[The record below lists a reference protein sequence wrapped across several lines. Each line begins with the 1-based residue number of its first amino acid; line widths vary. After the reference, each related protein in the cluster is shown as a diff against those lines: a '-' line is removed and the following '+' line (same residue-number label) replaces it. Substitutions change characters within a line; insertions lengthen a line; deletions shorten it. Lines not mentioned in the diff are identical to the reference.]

1 MNFTAI
7 DFETATGARDSAC
20 SVGIVTVRDG
30 VIIDRYHTL
39 IRPPGNVYNWHNT
52 QVHGITAQQTENAA
66 SFASLY
72 PEIKQRLGVHSL
84 VAHNAPFDRA
94 VLVSC
99 LQGAGFDHTNYA
111 ERNNWECT
119 LKLYR
124 KKGHKPCRLSDCCSA
139 LDIPLNHHDALSD
152 AVACAELYLRA

>member
-1 MNFTAI
+1 MTFTAI
-7 DFETATGARDSAC
+7 DFETATGSRDSAC

-39 IRPPGNVYNWHNT
+39 IRPPGNAYNWHNT
-52 QVHGITAQQTENAA
+52 QVHGITPQQTEHAA
-66 SFASLY
+66 SFASLF
-72 PEIKQRLGVHSL
+72 PEIEQKLGGHSL

-99 LQGAGFDHTNYA
+99 LQTAGFDHTNYA
-111 ERNNWECT
+111 QRDHWECT

-124 KKGHKPCRLSDCCSA
+124 AKGYKPCRLSDCCSA
-139 LDIPLNHHDALSD
+139 LDIPLKHHDALSD

>member
-20 SVGIVTVRDG
+20 SLGIVTVRGG
-30 VIIDRYHTL
+30 VIVDRYHTL

-52 QVHGITAQQTENAA
+52 QVHGITPQQTENTA
-66 SFASLY
+66 SFASLF
-72 PEIKQRLGVHSL
+72 PEIEQRLGGYSL

-99 LQGAGFDHTNYA
+99 LQAAGLDHTDYA
-111 ERNNWECT
+111 QRDHWECT

-124 KKGHKPCRLSDCCSA
+124 KKGYKPCRLSDCCST
-139 LDIPLNHHDALSD
+139 LDIPLKHHDALSV

>member
-30 VIIDRYHTL
+30 VIVDRYHTL
-39 IRPPGNVYNWHNT
+39 IRPPDNVYNWHNT
-52 QVHGITAQQTENAA
+52 QVHGITPQHTENAA
-66 SFASLY
+66 SFARLF
-72 PEIKQRLGVHSL
+72 PEIEQRLGGHSL

-99 LQGAGFDHTNYA
+99 LQAAGIDPTNYA
-111 ERNNWECT
+111 RRDHWECT

-124 KKGHKPCRLSDCCSA
+124 AKGYKPCRLSDCCSA
-139 LDIPLNHHDALSD
+139 LDIPLKHHDALSD

>member
-7 DFETATGARDSAC
+7 DFETATGARNSAC
-20 SVGIVTVRDG
+20 SVGIVTVRGG
-30 VIIDRYHTL
+30 VIVDRYHTL

-66 SFASLY
+66 SFASLF
-72 PEIKQRLGVHSL
+72 PEIEQRLEGHSL

-99 LQGAGFDHTNYA
+99 LQAAGFDPTDYA
-111 ERNNWECT
+111 QRDHWECT

-124 KKGHKPCRLSDCCSA
+124 AKGYKPCRLSDCCSA
-139 LDIPLNHHDALSD
+139 LEIPLKHHDALSD